1 MMRLQELLVE
11 TAENFDVKNLTS
23 FKIGGNI
30 EKVYFP
36 KSVEE
41 FVEILSE
48 KEIFEVFGNFSN
60 TLVSSDGYDGA
71 VVITSKINDINI
83 EGNRVYAGCG
93 VKGPKLAQTAQ
104 KEGLSGFEFM
114 IGFPGSAGGNIFMN
128 ASANGQCIS
137 DNLLRVQCHSADKG
151 VFWLS
156 KNQMEFG
163 YRSSICQ
170 RENIIILG
178 AEFEL
183 ERKSPEEIQNQMN
196 ANLKFRKAHQPSLAL
211 PNCGSVFRNPE
222 GNSAGRLLD
231 SIGAKTFSV
240 GGARVWENHAN
251 FIINNGEA
259 SSLDILNLMYKMY
272 LGVKEKFDIILKPE
286 VRYLGN
292 KNIKEVELCK
302 ILNIK

>member
-1 MMRLQELLVE
+1 MLVE
-11 TAENFDVKNLTS
+11 TAENFEIKNLTS
-23 FKIGGNI
+23 FKIGGKI
-30 EKVYFP
+30 TKVYFP
-36 KSVEE
+36 KTVEE
-41 FVEILSE
+41 FVEIASIE
-48 KEIFEVFGNFSN
+48 EQFEVFGNLSN

-71 VVITSKINDINI
+71 VIITSKIDNI
-83 EGNRVYAGCG
+83 EINDNIVFAGCG
-93 VKGPKLAQTAQ
+93 VKGPRLAQTVQ

-114 IGFPGSAGGNIFMN
+114 IGFPGSVGGNVFMN
-128 ASANGQCIS
+128 ASANGQAVS
-137 DNLLRVQCHSADKG
+137 DNIIRVQCYSRERG
-151 VFWLS
+151 VSWLS
-156 KNQMEFG
+156 KEEMEFG
-163 YRSSICQ
+163 YRSSICHN
-170 RENIIILG
+170 EPIVVLG

-183 ERKSPEEIQNQMN
+183 ERKLPELIQAKMN
-196 ANLKFRKAHQPSLAL
+196 ENLEFRKAHQPSLAL

-222 GNSAGRLLD
+222 GNSAGKLLD

-251 FIINNGEA
+251 FIINSEEA

-272 LGVKEKFDIILKPE
+272 LGVKEKFNITLKPE